1 MRMTL
6 QSLTG
11 IFLRVNCPRC
21 DARMPLIR
29 RPNSPRQM
37 LLGGWTCH
45 QCGCEMDRTGR
56 AIDFDGDPVSP

>member
-1 MRMTL
+1 MFRPL
-6 QSLTG
+6 PFLTD
-11 IFLRVNCPRC
+11 ILRAVDCPRC
-21 DARMPLIR
+21 AARMPLIR

-56 AIDFDGDPVSP
+56 AIHPESDTVAS